1 MSLLAPQL
9 RLRLLREPGCYFWY
23 PVLGYDPHPHI
34 VLCEMNGPSPEFL
47 VVNISSTRCDEE
59 GENCRCSWM
68 DRACVLDPKDDP
80 KNLIKRQS
88 YVVYSGCQ
96 IVTLENIRQ
105 EFSKNDEMIEGILE
119 VEMFKRIYEG
129 AFISQNTPPRL
140 LKILGNHPPPV
151 MLQKP

>member
-1 MSLLAPQL
+1 MSLQEAWL
-9 RLRLLREPGCYFWY
+9 RLINRPGCYFWY
-23 PVLGYDPHPHI
+23 PVPGSKPHPHI

-80 KNLIKRQS
+80 KNYIKRQS
-88 YVVYSGCQ
+88 YVVYAKCQ

-105 EFSKNDEMIEGILE
+105 EFSKNEEMIEGVLGE
-119 VEMFKRIYEG
+119 EMFKRIYEG
-129 AFISQNTPPRL
+129 AFISQHTLPRF
-140 LKILGNHPPPV
+140 KEILGNQPPPV